1 MTTTTLAVLVPLL
14 PFLGAVAG
22 LLLGRTRPRL
32 RTPPRRPAARSPPSA
47 LAVVVAVRQGG
58 DQAVDA
64 ATELTPTGSVPI
76 ELALHIDGFAALVAV
91 LVGLVAT
98 CVQIYSTGYLRDDPR
113 YPSYAALV
121 SLFTS
126 AMLLVVYSGDLMVLL
141 VGWEIMG
148 ICSYFLV
155 GHYWET
161 PEARAASLK
170 AFLVTK
176 LGDVPFLIGLF
187 ALAADAGSFR
197 ITSILGTV
205 ASGGLDHPTLIALLL
220 LAGVAGKSAQFPL
233 HTWLPDAMAGPTPV
247 SALIHA
253 ATMVAAGVYFVARL
267 LPVFAASAA
276 ALVVLAVMAAVTMV
290 GSALAALAQDDIKRV
305 LAYSTIGQ
313 LGYMTGALAVGDRGA
328 AVFHLLSHGAFKA
341 LLFLGGGRDHPRR
354 RHQLAGRHVPDERP
368 ARPRPR
374 RLLDDDRGAPR
385 ARRDPAL
392 QRLLL
397 QGGRPRR
404 RRARRH
410 RPRRGHPRR
419 RRLDRPRRRPGHR
432 PAHRRLRDPPVAARL
447 PRPGS
452 RGPRPRQAAHRH
464 ERRAVGARR
473 PLARLRPRHRP
484 RCPTGSTDATST
496 PTLTTS
502 VLGTGVALVGGLV
515 TYGAWRHTT
524 AMAARVPLGAVA
536 AHPDGDAGLVE
547 AEAIASHAPAYGD
560 MASAPDPAD
569 PGRLLL
575 GPLHRHAAVGFHLD
589 AVYAA
594 LFVRPVQAAAT
605 LVRFLD
611 REVVDTYVRGAG
623 AAPRWL
629 GAAVRRAQTG
639 NVQTYLERAARRL
652 RRPGG
657 RRRPR
662 RHRGSVSRR
671 DRYQR
676 VRDAVPSR
684 VHRRRPAPRRRRRSA
699 AGPARAD
706 GEAPEQAVLRHGVTV
721 TGAVLIA
728 AIVLALGFDHDHP
741 SRMQATTDIS
751 WIPALDVRIHLGID
765 GISLPLLVLT
775 ALLTFLCALYRYF
788 KMPTGPSP
796 KAFVALAPRPR
807 VRHPRHLRRPRPAA
821 VLPRL
826 RDGAHPD
833 VLPHRPL
840 GR

>member
-22 LLLGRTRPRL
+22 LLLGRTAPGFVRPL
-32 RTPPRRPAARSPPSA
+32 AVLPPLAALG

-58 DQAVDA
+58 GQAVSA

-76 ELALHIDGFAALVAV
+76 ELALYVDGFAALVAV

-161 PEARAASLK
+161 PEARAASIK

-187 ALAADAGSFR
+187 ALATDAGSFR
-197 ITSILGTV
+197 ITKILGNV

-253 ATMVAAGVYFVARL
+253 ATMVAAGVYFIARL
-267 LPVFAASAA
+267 LPVFAASSA
-276 ALVVLAVMAAVTMV
+276 ALVVLAVMAAVTMA

-341 LLFLGGGRDHPRR
+341 LLFLGAGVIIHAAGTNSLAAMSRMKDLRARVPDAYWTMTVALLALAAIPPFSGFFTKEAVLGAAEHVATGHAEGIPGAVGWIVLVAGLVTALLTAAYAMRLWLLVFRGHGPEAPDHGRQPVVMNAVLWVLAVPSLAFGLATGLLPEWFDGRD
-354 RHQLAGRHVPDERP
+354 L
-368 ARPRPR
+368 
-374 RLLDDDRGAPR
+374 
-385 ARRDPAL
+385 
-392 QRLLL
+392 
-397 QGGRPRR
+397 
-404 RRARRH
+404 
-410 RPRRGHPRR
+410 
-419 RRLDRPRRRPGHR
+419 
-432 PAHRRLRDPPVAARL
+432 
-447 PRPGS
+447 
-452 RGPRPRQAAHRH
+452 
-464 ERRAVGARR
+464 
-473 PLARLRPRHRP
+473 
-484 RCPTGSTDATST
+484 T
-496 PTLTTS
+496 PTLTTA
-502 VLGTGVALVGGLV
+502 VLGTGVALVGGIV
-515 TYGAWRHTT
+515 TYGAWRHTM
-524 AMAARVPLGAVA
+524 AMAARVPMGAVA
-536 AHPDGDAGLVE
+536 AHPQGDAGLVE

-560 MASAPDPAD
+560 VASAPDPAD

-623 AAPRWL
+623 ALPRWL
-629 GAAVRRAQTG
+629 GTAVRRAQTG
-639 NVQTYLERAARRL
+639 NLQTYVSALLAGTVVLVVAA
-652 RRPGG
+652 
-657 RRRPR
+657 
-662 RHRGSVSRR
+662 
-671 DRYQR
+671 
-676 VRDAVPSR
+676 
-684 VHRRRPAPRRRRRSA
+684 
-699 AGPARAD
+699 
-706 GEAPEQAVLRHGVTV
+706 
-721 TGAVLIA
+721 
-728 AIVLALGFDHDHP
+728 
-741 SRMQATTDIS
+741 
-751 WIPALDVRIHLGID
+751 
-765 GISLPLLVLT
+765 LLVAT
-775 ALLTFLCALYRYF
+775 A
-788 KMPTGPSP
+788 
-796 KAFVALAPRPR
+796 
-807 VRHPRHLRRPRPAA
+807 
-821 VLPRL
+821 
-826 RDGAHPD
+826 GA
-833 VLPHRPL
+833 
-840 GR
+840 